1 MPLPCTGDLKIT
13 PVTLS
18 FICPLALPLP
28 AWFPQLTAPLLSPD
42 RDPQQSRPASDR
54 PSRLGFWNP
63 WAIAIGLIAC
73 LIALPILVVISSVF
87 TNQGEIWS
95 HLATTVLPRY
105 ILNSLGLA
113 AGVSLGVLILG
124 VGTAWLVTLCQFPGR
139 GIFEWALLLP
149 LAAPA
154 YILAYVYTDFLEY
167 YGPVQMALRQ
177 WFGWQSLNDYW
188 FPPVRS
194 LGGAIAM
201 FSLTLYPYVYLLARV
216 AFLEQS
222 RRTLE
227 ASRNLGCGPWRSFW
241 IVALPLARPSIMA
254 GLALALMETLNDY
267 GTVKFFGVDT
277 FTTGIYRTWFG
288 IGERQGAAQLSAV
301 LLVFILLLLGLERW
315 FRRQARYYQSKAADQ
330 VAGYPLHGARAIAA
344 GLACFLPVLLGLLL
358 PGGLLV
364 QMTLANLDQSFDAT
378 YWALTRHSLMLA
390 SVTALLGVALALVM
404 AYGQRLSPGPGV
416 KGGVR
421 LAAMGYAIPG
431 AVIAVGLLMPLGAAD
446 RALNTALGALG
457 WQPGLIL
464 SGGLFALILAYLVRF
479 LAVAFN
485 TVESSLTRISPSLDD
500 AARSLGQTP
509 LGTLWRVHFP
519 LLRGGLLTGIMLV
532 FVDVMKELPA
542 TLVMRPFNFDTLA
555 VKAFRYAAD
564 ELPDRAAA
572 PALTIVLVGLLPV
585 IFLSWQVAHSRQ
597 QSQSN

>member
-1 MPLPCTGDLKIT
+1 MGRSGRIP
-13 PVTLS
+13 
-18 FICPLALPLP
+18 ALRIP
-28 AWFPQLTAPLLSPD
+28 
-42 RDPQQSRPASDR
+42 
-54 PSRLGFWNP
+54 WNP
-63 WAIAIGLIAC
+63 WAIAISAIALLIAT
-73 LIALPILVVISSVF
+73 PMLVVFSSVL
-87 TNQGEIWS
+87 TNQGEIWG
-95 HLATTVLPRY
+95 HLVTTVLPRY
-105 ILNSLGLA
+105 LGNSLGLA
-113 AGVSLGVLILG
+113 LGVSGGVLLLGVSTG
-124 VGTAWLVTLCQFPGR
+124 WLVTLCRFPGR
-139 GIFEWALLLP
+139 WLFEWALLLP

-167 YGPVQMALRQ
+167 YGPVQMTLRQ
-177 WFGWQSLNDYW
+177 WFGWETMHDYW

-194 LGGAIAM
+194 LGGAIVM

-241 IVALPLARPSIMA
+241 VVALPLARPSIMA

-301 LLVFILLLLGLERW
+301 LLVFILLLISGEQW
-315 FRRQARYYQSKAADQ
+315 FRRQARYYQSKTLAEAEG
-330 VAGYPLHGARAIAA
+330 GYGLGGMRAIAA
-344 GLACFLPVLLGLLL
+344 IVTCSLPVALGLLL
-358 PGGLLV
+358 PGGLLL
-364 QMTLANLDQSFDAT
+364 QMTLANLDKSFDAT
-378 YWALTRHSLMLA
+378 YWHLTSNSLILA
-390 SVTALLGVALALVM
+390 TVTAGVGVLLALVM
-404 AYGQRLSPGPGV
+404 AYGLRLSPNWV
-416 KGGVR
+416 VTSGVR

-431 AVIAVGLLMPLGAAD
+431 AVIAVGLLVPLGWID
-446 RALNTALGALG
+446 RTLNTTLQAQFGFS
-457 WQPGLIL
+457 PGLLL
-464 SGGLFALILAYLVRF
+464 SGTAIALVLGYLVRF

-500 AARSLGQTP
+500 ASRSLGQTP

-519 LLRGGLLTGIMLV
+519 LLRGGLLTAVMLV

-542 TLVMRPFNFDTLA
+542 TLVMRPLNFDTLA
-555 VKAFRYAAD
+555 VQTFRYAAD

-585 IFLSWQVAHSRQ
+585 ILLSWQVAKSRR
-597 QSQSN
+597 SRSGSA

>member
-1 MPLPCTGDLKIT
+1 M
-13 PVTLS
+13 
-18 FICPLALPLP
+18 PLP
-28 AWFPQLTAPLLSPD
+28 AWFPTFTAPLAPGRSALAVPPADPLGPGESPQPQTD
-42 RDPQQSRPASDR
+42 RISRA
-54 PSRLGFWNP
+54 GVWNP
-63 WAIAIGLIAC
+63 WAIAVGAIAL
-73 LIALPILVVISSVF
+73 LIALPILVVISSLF
-87 TNQGEIWS
+87 TNQGDIWG
-95 HLATTVLPRY
+95 HLATTVLSRY
-105 ILNSLGLA
+105 LLNSLGLA
-113 AGVSLGVLILG
+113 VGVSVGVLLLG

-139 GIFEWALLLP
+139 WLFEWALLLP

-167 YGPVQMALRQ
+167 YGPVQLALRQ
-177 WFGWQSLNDYW
+177 WFGWQSMNDYW

-301 LLVFILLLLGLERW
+301 LLAFILMLVALERW
-315 FRRQARYYQSKAADQ
+315 FRRQARYYQSKVSDE
-330 VAGYPLHGARAIAA
+330 VAGYALGGMRAIGAI
-344 GLACFLPVLLGLLL
+344 LACFLPVFLGLLL
-358 PGGLLV
+358 PGGLLL
-364 QMTLANLDQSFDAT
+364 QMTLANLDQSFDST
-378 YWALTRHSLMLA
+378 YWALTRHSLALA
-390 SVTALLGVALALVM
+390 SVTAVLGVVLALVM
-404 AYGQRLSPGPGV
+404 AYGQRLRPGPV
-416 KGGVR
+416 LKGGVR

-446 RALNTALGALG
+446 RGLNAALGTLG
-457 WQPGLIL
+457 WQPGLLL
-464 SGGLFALILAYLVRF
+464 SGGVFALILAYLVRF

-519 LLRGGLLTGIMLV
+519 LLRGGLLTGVMLV

-555 VKAFRYAAD
+555 VKAFRYASD
-564 ELPDRAAA
+564 ELPERAAA

-585 IFLSWQVAHSRQ
+585 ILLSWQVARSRRR
-597 QSQSN
+597 SALFTEGES